1 MKTHITYCDNRTQT
15 TIYQLDDID
24 IIPNKGE
31 FVYIEQIPYEVTQR
45 IFLVEDK
52 KVIVNIY
59 VAPCQSKI
67 TNNQKNYTNEHHR
80 I

>member
-1 MKTHITYCDNRTQT
+1 MKTHVTYCDDRTQT

-31 FVYIEQIPYEVTQR
+31 IVYIEQIPYEVTQR

-59 VAPCQSKI
+59 VSICYSKI
-67 TNNQKNYTNEHHR
+67 TNALTH
-80 I
+80 

>member
-1 MKTHITYCDNRTQT
+1 MEKTHVIYCDDRTQT
-15 TIYQLDDID
+15 TIYQYDDID

-31 FVYIEQIPYEVTQR
+31 IVYIEHIPYEVTQR

-67 TNNQKNYTNEHHR
+67 TNALTH
-80 I
+80 